1 MNTTDTAPSLST
13 HFVISGRD
21 FDPDQCSEALG
32 LKPSNVWRQKLEHL
46 RARDD
51 LANTEWQIG
60 FNKRPLYSVNEAVI
74 EVLDLIWLARDRIR
88 VFISESDLKAALVC
102 SVTIQAD
109 RPEYC
114 LSPVAMEKLAALN
127 CEFCL
132 DIYDY
137 SD

>member
-1 MNTTDTAPSLST
+1 MDTAPRIST

-21 FDPDQCSEALG
+21 FDPEKCSEALG
-32 LKPSNVWRQKLEHL
+32 LKPSTVWRQKLEHL
-46 RARDD
+46 KARSD

-60 FNKRPLYSVNEAVI
+60 LDKRPLYSLDEAVL
-74 EVLDLIWLARDRIR
+74 EVLGLIWPARKRIR
-88 VFISESDLKAALVC
+88 AFLFESNLNVTLVC
-102 SVTIQAD
+102 SVSINAD

-114 LSPVAMEKLAALN
+114 LSPTTLGRLAVLH

-132 DIYDY
+132 DIFDY